1 MKHFTED
8 SINLHISTPGSGGTT
23 WTCTGRGR
31 GGSWRGSTNSWLRW
45 AVIGRGRVTWPL
57 CSPLIGP
64 GRQDGVPQVSFPGG
78 VLPSLANHSNRW
90 LQLHL
95 FWQDDYKDDVVW
107 RQVTWF
113 CDNGKWEQFSGHL
126 NTTLEH
132 DIIIIYF
139 FLIFHL
145 QQ

>member
-31 GGSWRGSTNSWLRW
+31 GGSWRGSTSSWLRW
-45 AVIGRGRVTWPL
+45 AVIGRGRVTWPQ

-64 GRQDGVPQVSFPGG
+64 GRQDGVPQVSFPSG
-78 VLPSLANHSNRW
+78 VIPSLANHSNRW

-95 FWQDDYKDDVVW
+95 FWQDDYKDDEYDEMSVLSGDRW
-107 RQVTWF
+107 HDSVTME
-113 CDNGKWEQFSGHL
+113 NG
-126 NTTLEH
+126 NN
-132 DIIIIYF
+132 
-139 FLIFHL
+139 FLDTWTQLWNMISSL
-145 QQ
+145 STSS